1 MMKVNGSE
9 KVRKTEDCEEINLNM
24 CSGLVTPNRQ
34 IIFERQRR
42 KTIFICAK
50 KSRGLVVSFKIADHF
65 HCRLIGLYL
74 YNLWI

>member
-42 KTIFICAK
+42 KTIFIWRK
-50 KSRGLVVSFKIADHF
+50 KESWTRGLI
-65 HCRLIGLYL
+65 
-74 YNLWI
+74 